1 MIPVTDNRP
10 GAEDCR
16 LRTLGPGQTFL
27 WNEYLCVVVETTGA
41 RAHAKDDNHILC
53 MALRSA
59 QLVDIGVS
67 ALVTPCEC
75 EVTIVA

>member
-1 MIPVTDNRP
+1 MIPVIDNRP
-10 GAEDCR
+10 SAEDCR
-16 LRTLGPGQTFL
+16 LRTLRTGDTFL
-27 WNEYLCVVVETTGA
+27 WKEYLCVVVDTRGSN
-41 RAHAKDDNHILC
+41 AHAKDDDHLLC
-53 MALRSA
+53 MVLRSA